1 MQHQPHQP
9 RPNPSMQI
17 DKPHDYCGIFGVFHH
32 PDAALLTYYGLHA
45 LQHRGQESAGI
56 ATSYFDKTKGRFA
69 MPVQKDFGL
78 VLSVFD
84 DEDTF
89 RNRLRGDQAIGHN
102 RYSTSG
108 SSKNPANIQPLR
120 VHHRYGNLSIAHN
133 GNLTN
138 ARSIR
143 KRFTE
148 MGVLFQS
155 TSDTELILHLIA
167 QSKEKSPVEQ
177 VLDAMKQIEGAYCL
191 LIQTD
196 RQIIAV
202 RDPNGF
208 RPLALGKLGDAWIVA
223 SETCAFDII
232 GAEYVRDVDPGEV
245 IVIEYAESDSDI
257 ESDLDTES
265 AIETENNLETESALN
280 PENDLGTENE
290 PTNTRMTPVLTSYHI
305 NPKAG
310 TKTSQC
316 IFEYVYFS
324 RPDSRVFGENV
335 DKIRRALG
343 KQLANE
349 HPLPDILLNEPAKR
363 PIIFSVPDSSNTAA
377 LGYAQQNQNLGHDC
391 KYEIGLIRNH
401 YVGRTFISPGQRS
414 REQKVR
420 TKFNVVKGVIEG
432 RPVIVVD
439 DSIVRGTT
447 SKYLIRMIR
456 AAKPT
461 EIHFLV
467 SSPPITH
474 PCFYGMD
481 FPSPEELI
489 ANRFGRD
496 PEKIAAEIGV
506 DSVRYLSPS
515 GLLEAVQSANRSPHG
530 YCTACFTGQ
539 YPVPVETMMDKEE
552 NELV

>member
-232 GAEYVRDVDPGEV
+232 GAEYVRDVEPGEV
-245 IVIEYAESDSDI
+245 IVIEYAESD
-257 ESDLDTES
+257 LD
-265 AIETENNLETESALN
+265 TESALN

-290 PTNTRMTPVLTSYHI
+290 PTNTRKTPVLTSYHI

-310 TKTSQC
+310 TNTSQC

-349 HPLPDILLNEPAKR
+349 HPLPDILLNKPAKR

>member
-1 MQHQPHQP
+1 
-9 RPNPSMQI
+9 
-17 DKPHDYCGIFGVFHH
+17 
-32 PDAALLTYYGLHA
+32 
-45 LQHRGQESAGI
+45 
-56 ATSYFDKTKGRFA
+56 
-69 MPVQKDFGL
+69 
-78 VLSVFD
+78 
-84 DEDTF
+84 
-89 RNRLRGDQAIGHN
+89 
-102 RYSTSG
+102 
-108 SSKNPANIQPLR
+108 
-120 VHHRYGNLSIAHN
+120 
-133 GNLTN
+133 
-138 ARSIR
+138 
-143 KRFTE
+143 
-148 MGVLFQS
+148 
-155 TSDTELILHLIA
+155 
-167 QSKEKSPVEQ
+167 
-177 VLDAMKQIEGAYCL
+177 
-191 LIQTD
+191 
-196 RQIIAV
+196 
-202 RDPNGF
+202 
-208 RPLALGKLGDAWIVA
+208 
-223 SETCAFDII
+223 
-232 GAEYVRDVDPGEV
+232 
-245 IVIEYAESDSDI
+245 VIEYAESD
-257 ESDLDTES
+257 LD
-265 AIETENNLETESALN
+265 TESALN

-290 PTNTRMTPVLTSYHI
+290 PTNTRKTPVLTSYHI

-310 TKTSQC
+310 TNTSQC

-349 HPLPDILLNEPAKR
+349 HPLPDILLNKPAKR